1 MRFAITAT
9 DEFLGVFEAFVRA
22 GWRPLKLFLA
32 TTPGEGN
39 PQRSLVAYAERQNAA
54 IQLSR
59 MTEDDLRALRDQKC
73 DALIVASY
81 KWKIP
86 DWEPYL
92 KYAVNFHPSPLPEGR
107 GPRPAAHAILEK
119 RTVWAVTCHRVTRR
133 FDEGAI
139 LASEIFG
146 LQPNECQESL
156 DLKIQMASKDLA
168 GRIAGR
174 FVDLW
179 DHAKHQEKG
188 SYWPRLKVEEHFIDF
203 SKPVDGIML
212 RIRAFGPR
220 ESLANINGGCFIVK
234 RAVGWRA
241 KRKFAP
247 GVVAHTCNRTVV
259 IAASDGYIGLLE
271 IEGPLPFPS
280 NYRPGGKL
288 GG

>member
-32 TTPGEGN
+32 TDPGEGN
-39 PQRSLVAYAERQNAA
+39 PQRSVVAYAERQNAA

-59 MTEDDLRALRDQKC
+59 LTEGDLRGLRDQKC

-86 DWEPYL
+86 DWEAYL

-107 GPRPAAHAILEK
+107 GPRPAVQAILEK
-119 RTVWAVTCHRVTRR
+119 RNVWAVTCHRVTPR

-146 LQPNECQESL
+146 LQPDECQESL
-156 DLKIQMASKDLA
+156 DLKIQMAAKELA
-168 GRIAGR
+168 SRIAGP
-174 FVDLW
+174 FVQLW
-179 DHAKHQEKG
+179 DHAKPQEKG
-188 SYWPRLKVEEHFIDF
+188 SNWPRLKIEEHFMDF
-203 SKPVDGIML
+203 RTPVDSIML
-212 RIRAFGPR
+212 RIRALGPR
-220 ESLANINGGCFIVK
+220 ESLADINGGCFIVK

-241 KRKFAP
+241 KHNLTP
-247 GVVAHTCNRTVV
+247 GVVAHTCNRTMV

-271 IEGPLPFPS
+271 SEGPLPFPP
-280 NYRPGGKL
+280 NCPPGRARG
-288 GG
+288 

>member
-22 GWRPLKLFLA
+22 GWRPLKLFSA
-32 TTPGEGN
+32 TAPGEGN
-39 PQRSLVAYAERQNAA
+39 RQYSAIAYAARQNAA

-59 MTEDDLRALRDQKC
+59 MTEDDLRGLRDQKC

-107 GPRPAAHAILEK
+107 GPRPTVQAILEK
-119 RTVWAVTCHRVTRR
+119 RNVWAVTCHRVTRR

-146 LQPNECQESL
+146 LQSDECQESL
-156 DLKIQMASKDLA
+156 DLKIQMAAKELA
-168 GRIAGR
+168 NRIAGP
-174 FVDLW
+174 FADLW
-179 DHAKHQEKG
+179 NRAKPQEKG
-188 SYWPRLKVEEHFIDF
+188 SYWPGLKMAEHFIDF
-203 SKPVDGIML
+203 KKPVDSIML

-220 ESLANINGGCFIVK
+220 ECLADINGGCFIVK

-241 KRKFAP
+241 KHNFAP
-247 GVVAHTCNRTVV
+247 GVVAHTHHRTMV
-259 IAASDGYIGLLE
+259 IAASDGYIALVE
-271 IEGPLPFPS
+271 SEGPLPFPP
-280 NYRPGGKL
+280 NYPPGGDAVR
-288 GG
+288 

>member
-22 GWRPLKLFLA
+22 GWQPLKLFSGTA
-32 TTPGEGN
+32 PGEAN
-39 PQRSLVAYAERQNAA
+39 LQHSAIAFAERHHAA

-59 MTEDDLRALRDQKC
+59 MTEDDLRGLRDQKC

-107 GPRPAAHAILEK
+107 GPRPAIQAILEK
-119 RTVWAVTCHRVTRR
+119 RNVWAVTCHRVTRR

-146 LQPNECQESL
+146 LQSDECQESL
-156 DLKIQMASKDLA
+156 DLKIQMAAKELA
-168 GRIAGR
+168 RRIAGP

-179 DHAKHQEKG
+179 DHAKPQEKG
-188 SYWPRLKVEEHFIDF
+188 SYWPGLKIEQHFIDF
-203 SKPVDGIML
+203 KKPVDGVML
-212 RIRAFGPR
+212 RIRAFGPGQ
-220 ESLANINGGCFIVK
+220 SLANINGGCFIVK

-241 KRKFAP
+241 KHDLAP
-247 GVVAHTCNRTVV
+247 GVIAHTHHRTMV
-259 IAASDGYIGLLE
+259 IAASDGYIAVLE
-271 IEGPLPFPS
+271 IEGPLPFPPNCS
-280 NYRPGGKL
+280 PGGSI